1 MPHSGDDETAWQAVP
16 CKDAAAAARTGRCQ
30 TFQCGEGMGEGT
42 GRGRGRW
49 SEVTAAKPYAART
62 TEWLTSG
69 ASLPAG
75 AVASEGEG
83 AGTDEWGRC
92 ASGARARAWSGPE
105 VGRGGGSRE
114 RERGKRPRAWA
125 GNDPARGERVSLFLF
140 IFQILFLFLHP
151 FF

>member
-1 MPHSGDDETAWQAVP
+1 MPHNGNDETARRAMP

-30 TFQCGEGMGEGT
+30 TFLCGEGM

-49 SEVTAAKPYAART
+49 SEVTAVKPYEVRT
-62 TEWLTSG
+62 TGWLTGG

-83 AGTDEWGRC
+83 AGTNEWGRRV
-92 ASGARARAWSGPE
+92 SGARARARSGPE

-114 RERGKRPRAWA
+114 RERGKRPRA
-125 GNDPARGERVSLFLF
+125 GNDPARGGRVSLFLF